1 MRFFFFC
8 IVWALD
14 SKLERAKMKK
24 TMQKMA
30 VGLVVVLALSG
41 YANEKQ
47 KFQPDSY
54 YENKNLQELESLC
67 ENNDFKACHRAG
79 VKHTDRIQS
88 VKLFEKSCNGGY
100 GKGCIGLAGA
110 YETGEGV
117 EQNTQKAIAL
127 YNKTIEFGE
136 NNGHY
141 WLGRL
146 YKEGKRVKQD
156 YTKAF
161 EYFQQGCEQ
170 ENNASCFEVGVA
182 YYRGDGVR
190 QDFMK
195 SKEICENLCEK
206 DDAIGCAM
214 LGIQYQNGHG
224 VRQDFTKAKEIY
236 GKACD
241 LGNQSGCDYYKKLQ
255 QKGY

>member
-1 MRFFFFC
+1 M
-8 IVWALD
+8 
-14 SKLERAKMKK
+14 
-24 TMQKMA
+24 
-30 VGLVVVLALSG
+30 
-41 YANEKQ
+41 
-47 KFQPDSY
+47 
-54 YENKNLQELESLC
+54 
-67 ENNDFKACHRAG
+67 
-79 VKHTDRIQS
+79 
-88 VKLFEKSCNGGY
+88 
-100 GKGCIGLAGA
+100 
-110 YETGEGV
+110 
-117 EQNTQKAIAL
+117 
-127 YNKTIEFGE
+127 
-136 NNGHY
+136 
-141 WLGRL
+141 
-146 YKEGKRVKQD
+146 
-156 YTKAF
+156 
-161 EYFQQGCEQ
+161 
-170 ENNASCFEVGVA
+170 GVA